1 MSRTAS
7 TTRADGDTA
16 DGGRRPHLYLI
27 DGSGYIFRAYHALP
41 PMTRSD
47 GTPVNAVFGFTGMLF
62 KLLKDLKEE
71 ERPTHLAV
79 VFDYSRITFRQD
91 LYEQY
96 KAQRPEAPEDLVPQ
110 FPLIRKAVEAFSVPA
125 IEKEGFEADDI
136 IATYVRQ
143 ALERGFDVTIVS
155 SDKDL
160 MQLVG
165 PHVRMM
171 DPIKNRII
179 GPKEVA
185 ERFGVPPEKVAD
197 VLALMG
203 DASDNVPGV
212 PGIGPKTAAELIR
225 QYGDLENLLAHA
237 EEIPQPK
244 RRQTL
249 IENAD
254 KARLSKEL
262 VTLHADVPLDD
273 WPLDSL
279 KVKDIDPERLLP
291 FLDENEFRSIRARV
305 MSYLDAGR
313 PAQERLKDAITVS
326 DSRYEAVTTE
336 EQLAG
341 WVARIRAKGLVAID
355 TETTS
360 LDAMRARLV
369 GIALSV
375 EPGHACYIPLAH
387 DGGGEGELA
396 LEQAGELPVQL
407 DVEKVRAAL
416 DPILAD
422 PAILKIGQNIKY
434 DINVLVRAGF
444 SEPRPIDDTMLVSYV
459 LDSGL
464 HGHGLDELARRHL
477 GITPVAYKDVAG
489 RGKKQKTFSEV
500 GIAEAT
506 AYAAEDAD
514 LTLRLHHL
522 LRPRLVGE
530 RLLALYETIER
541 PLVPVV
547 AEMERHGV
555 LVDAEALRRL
565 SQEFAREMARLEE
578 EIHELAGHPF
588 NIASPRQLG
597 EVLFTEMGLQGGK
610 KLKGGGWSTSAEVLE
625 RLAGE
630 GHELP
635 ARVLDWRQLQKLK
648 GTYTDALAEAVNPE
662 TGRVHT
668 SFSLAATSTGRLAS
682 SDPNLQNIPV
692 RTELGRRI
700 RAAFIAPEGCRLLSA
715 DYSQIEL
722 RILAHLADIP
732 ALKQA
737 FADGL
742 DIHAMTAS
750 EIFGVPL
757 DEIDRETR
765 RRAKAINFGIIYG
778 ISAFGLARQLGIG
791 REEAGEIIET
801 YFRRFPGIRT
811 YMEEQKRLARHQGH
825 VTTLFGRRVHTPD
838 INAKNPTLRGFAE
851 RAAINAPIQG
861 TAADIIKRAMVRM
874 PKALEAAGLRGK
886 ARMLLQVHDEL
897 VFEVDED
904 AVDETGRLVR
914 EVMANAPVPR
924 VKLSVPLVVDVGTGR
939 NWDEAH

>member
-1 MSRTAS
+1 MNARKSS
-7 TTRADGDTA
+7 PDPRA
-16 DGGRRPHLYLI
+16 RRPHLYLI

-47 GTPVNAVFGFTGMLF
+47 GTPVNAVFGFTNMLF
-62 KLLKDLKEE
+62 KLLKDVKEE

-79 VFDYSRITFRQD
+79 IFDYSRITFRQD
-91 LYEQY
+91 LYDQY

-143 ALERGFDVTIVS
+143 ALDRGFTVTIVS

-165 PHVRMM
+165 PHVRML
-171 DPIKNRII
+171 DPIKNRSI
-179 GPKEVA
+179 GPKEVE

-225 QYGDLENLLAHA
+225 QYGDLETLLAHA
-237 EEIPQPK
+237 EEIRQPK

-254 KARLSKEL
+254 QARLSKRL
-262 VTLHADVPLDD
+262 VTLDDHVPLDD

-279 KVKDIDPERLLP
+279 AVQDIDPDKLLP

-305 MSYLDAGR
+305 MSYLNAER
-313 PAQERLKDAITVS
+313 PAEDRIQDAITVS
-326 DSRYEAVTTE
+326 DSRYEAVTTADK
-336 EQLAG
+336 LAE
-341 WVARIRAKGLVAID
+341 WIDRITAKGVVAID
-355 TETTS
+355 TETSS

-375 EPGHACYIPLAH
+375 EPGQACYIPLAH
-387 DGGGEGELA
+387 DREMDGELA
-396 LEQAGELPVQL
+396 LDTPVERPAQL
-407 DVEKVRAAL
+407 DVAAVRAAL
-416 DPILAD
+416 DPILRD
-422 PAILKIGQNIKY
+422 PAILKIGQNLKY
-434 DINVLVRAGF
+434 DINILIRAGF
-444 SEPRPIDDTMLVSYV
+444 AEPAPIDDTMLISYV
-459 LDSGL
+459 LDAGL
-464 HGHGLDELARRHL
+464 HGHGLDELARLHL

-489 RGKKQKTFSEV
+489 RGKKQKPFAAVE
-500 GIAEAT
+500 IAEAT

-514 LTLRLHHL
+514 LTLRLQHL
-522 LRPRLVGE
+522 LRPRLA
-530 RLLALYETIER
+530 RAHLLALYEMIER
-541 PLVPVV
+541 PLVSVV

-555 LVDAEALRRL
+555 LVDRDALRRL
-565 SQEFAREMARLEE
+565 SQEFAQEMARLEE
-578 EIHELAGHPF
+578 EIHALAGHPF
-588 NIASPRQLG
+588 NIASPKQLG
-597 EVLFTEMGLQGGK
+597 EVLFTEMGLKGGK
-610 KLKGGGWSTSAEVLE
+610 KLKGGGWSTNAEVLE

-630 GHELP
+630 GHALP
-635 ARVLDWRQLQKLK
+635 AKVLEWRQLQKLK

-692 RTELGRRI
+692 RTVLGRRI
-700 RAAFIAPEGCRLLSA
+700 RAAFIAPTGCLLLSA

-757 DEIDRETR
+757 EQVDRETR

-791 REEAGEIIET
+791 REEAGTIIET
-801 YFRRFPGIRT
+801 YFERFPGIRD
-811 YMEEQKRLARHQGH
+811 YMEEQKRRARHQGH
-825 VTTLFGRRVHTPD
+825 VTTLFGRRIHTPD

-874 PKALEAAGLRGK
+874 PQALEAAGLCEK

-897 VFEVDED
+897 LFEVKED
-904 AVDETGRLVR
+904 AVEETGRLVKR
-914 EVMANAPVPR
+914 VMEDAPAPR
-924 VKLSVPLVVDVGTGR
+924 VQLSVPLVVDIGTGR

>member
-1 MSRTAS
+1 
-7 TTRADGDTA
+7 
-16 DGGRRPHLYLI
+16 
-27 DGSGYIFRAYHALP
+27 
-41 PMTRSD
+41 
-47 GTPVNAVFGFTGMLF
+47 
-62 KLLKDLKEE
+62 
-71 ERPTHLAV
+71 
-79 VFDYSRITFRQD
+79 
-91 LYEQY
+91 
-96 KAQRPEAPEDLVPQ
+96 
-110 FPLIRKAVEAFSVPA
+110 
-125 IEKEGFEADDI
+125 
-136 IATYVRQ
+136 
-143 ALERGFDVTIVS
+143 
-155 SDKDL
+155 
-160 MQLVG
+160 
-165 PHVRMM
+165 
-171 DPIKNRII
+171 
-179 GPKEVA
+179 
-185 ERFGVPPEKVAD
+185 
-197 VLALMG
+197 
-203 DASDNVPGV
+203 
-212 PGIGPKTAAELIR
+212 
-225 QYGDLENLLAHA
+225 
-237 EEIPQPK
+237 
-244 RRQTL
+244 
-249 IENAD
+249 
-254 KARLSKEL
+254 
-262 VTLHADVPLDD
+262 
-273 WPLDSL
+273 
-279 KVKDIDPERLLP
+279 
-291 FLDENEFRSIRARV
+291 
-305 MSYLDAGR
+305 
-313 PAQERLKDAITVS
+313 
-326 DSRYEAVTTE
+326 
-336 EQLAG
+336 
-341 WVARIRAKGLVAID
+341 
-355 TETTS
+355 
-360 LDAMRARLV
+360 
-369 GIALSV
+369 
-375 EPGHACYIPLAH
+375 
-387 DGGGEGELA
+387 
-396 LEQAGELPVQL
+396 
-407 DVEKVRAAL
+407 
-416 DPILAD
+416 
-422 PAILKIGQNIKY
+422 
-434 DINVLVRAGF
+434 
-444 SEPRPIDDTMLVSYV
+444 MLVSYV

-489 RGKKQKTFSEV
+489 RGKKQKAFSEV
-500 GIAEAT
+500 GISEAT

-555 LVDAEALRRL
+555 LVDAEALRHL

-578 EIHELAGHPF
+578 EIHELAGHSF

-635 ARVLDWRQLQKLK
+635 AKVLDWRQLQKLK
-648 GTYTDALAEAVNPE
+648 GTYTDALADAVNPE

-801 YFRRFPGIRT
+801 YFRRFPGIRA
-811 YMEEQKRLARHQGH
+811 YMEEQKRLARHQGY

-914 EVMANAPVPR
+914 EVMANAPAPR

>member
-1 MSRTAS
+1 
-7 TTRADGDTA
+7 
-16 DGGRRPHLYLI
+16 
-27 DGSGYIFRAYHALP
+27 
-41 PMTRSD
+41 D
-47 GTPVNAVFGFTGMLF
+47 GTPVNAVFGFTSMLF

-79 VFDYSRITFRQD
+79 IFDYSRITFRQD

-136 IATYVRQ
+136 IATYVRE

-165 PHVRMM
+165 PHVRML
-171 DPIKNRII
+171 DPIRNRII
-179 GPKEVA
+179 GPKEVE

-254 KARLSKEL
+254 KARLSKKL
-262 VTLHADVPLDD
+262 VTLDDHVPLDD

-279 KVKDIDPERLLP
+279 KVKDIDPDRLLP

-305 MSYLDAGR
+305 MSYLNAER

-387 DGGGEGELA
+387 DGGAEGELA
-396 LEQAGELPVQL
+396 LERAGERPVQL

-422 PAILKIGQNIKY
+422 PAVLKIGQNIKY

-444 SEPRPIDDTMLVSYV
+444 SEPAPIDDTMLVSYV
-459 LDSGL
+459 LDAGL
-464 HGHGLDELARRHL
+464 HGHGLDELARLHL

-489 RGKKQKTFSEV
+489 RGKKQKAFSEV
-500 GIAEAT
+500 GISEAT

-530 RLLALYETIER
+530 HLLALYETIER

-547 AEMERHGV
+547 AEMERIGV

-578 EIHELAGHPF
+578 KIHELAGHPF
-588 NIASPRQLG
+588 NIASPKQLG

-635 ARVLDWRQLQKLK
+635 ARVLEWRQLQKLK

-715 DYSQIEL
+715 DY
-722 RILAHLADIP
+722 
-732 ALKQA
+732 
-737 FADGL
+737 
-742 DIHAMTAS
+742 
-750 EIFGVPL
+750 
-757 DEIDRETR
+757 
-765 RRAKAINFGIIYG
+765 
-778 ISAFGLARQLGIG
+778 
-791 REEAGEIIET
+791 
-801 YFRRFPGIRT
+801 
-811 YMEEQKRLARHQGH
+811 
-825 VTTLFGRRVHTPD
+825 
-838 INAKNPTLRGFAE
+838 
-851 RAAINAPIQG
+851 
-861 TAADIIKRAMVRM
+861 
-874 PKALEAAGLRGK
+874 
-886 ARMLLQVHDEL
+886 
-897 VFEVDED
+897 
-904 AVDETGRLVR
+904 
-914 EVMANAPVPR
+914 
-924 VKLSVPLVVDVGTGR
+924 
-939 NWDEAH
+939 

>member
-7 TTRADGDTA
+7 TTTRA

-47 GTPVNAVFGFTGMLF
+47 GTPVNAVFGFTSMLF

-179 GPKEVA
+179 GPKEVE

-396 LEQAGELPVQL
+396 LEQAGERPVQL

-444 SEPRPIDDTMLVSYV
+444 SEPTPIDDTMLVSYV

-489 RGKKQKTFSEV
+489 RGKKQKAFSEV
-500 GIAEAT
+500 GISEAT

-555 LVDAEALRRL
+555 LVDAEALRHL

-578 EIHELAGHPF
+578 EIHELAGHSF

-635 ARVLDWRQLQKLK
+635 AKVLDWRQLQKLK
-648 GTYTDALAEAVNPE
+648 GTYTDALADAVNPE

-801 YFRRFPGIRT
+801 YFRRFPGIRA
-811 YMEEQKRLARHQGH
+811 YMEEQKRLARHQGY

-874 PKALEAAGLRGK
+874 PKALEAAGLRDK

-914 EVMANAPVPR
+914 EVMANAPAPR

>member
-1 MSRTAS
+1 MSKQHPTSTA
-7 TTRADGDTA
+7 TE
-16 DGGRRPHLYLI
+16 RRPHLYLI

-47 GTPVNAVFGFTGMLF
+47 GTPVNAVFGFTNMLF
-62 KLLKDLKEE
+62 KLLKDVKEE

-79 VFDYSRITFRQD
+79 IFDYSRITFRQD
-91 LYEQY
+91 LYAQY

-143 ALERGFDVTIVS
+143 ALARGFEVTIVS

-179 GPKEVA
+179 GPKQVE

-225 QYGDLENLLAHA
+225 QYGDLENLLAHV
-237 EEIPQPK
+237 EEIRQPK

-249 IENAD
+249 IANAE
-254 KARLSKEL
+254 KARLSKQL
-262 VTLHADVPLDD
+262 VTLDDHVPLDD

-279 KVKDIDPERLLP
+279 TVQDIDPDKLLP

-305 MSYLDAGR
+305 MSYLNAER
-313 PAQERLKDAITVS
+313 PAEDRIQDAVTVS
-326 DSRYEAVTTE
+326 DSHYEAVTTE
-336 EQLAG
+336 DKLKE
-341 WVARIRAKGLVAID
+341 WVDRIQAKGLVAID
-355 TETTS
+355 TETSS
-360 LDAMRARLV
+360 LDAMRAHLV

-375 EPGHACYIPLAH
+375 EPGQACYIPLAH
-387 DGGGEGELA
+387 DQGMDGELA
-396 LEQAGELPVQL
+396 LDASAAHPAQL
-407 DVEKVRAAL
+407 DVAVVRAAL
-416 DPILAD
+416 DPILRD
-422 PAILKIGQNIKY
+422 PAILKIGQNLKY
-434 DINVLVRAGF
+434 DINVLLRAGF
-444 SEPRPIDDTMLVSYV
+444 AEPAPIDDTMLISYV
-459 LDSGL
+459 LDAGL
-464 HGHGLDELARRHL
+464 HGHGLDELARLHL

-489 RGKKQKTFSEV
+489 RGKKQKPFAAVE
-500 GIAEAT
+500 IAEAT

-514 LTLRLHHL
+514 LTLRLQHL
-522 LRPRLVGE
+522 LRPRLA
-530 RLLALYETIER
+530 RAHLLALYETIER
-541 PLVPVV
+541 PLVSVV
-547 AEMERHGV
+547 AEMERWGV
-555 LVDAEALRRL
+555 LVDRDALRRL
-565 SQEFAREMARLEE
+565 SQEFAQEMARLEE
-578 EIHELAGHPF
+578 EIYKLAGHPF
-588 NIASPRQLG
+588 NIASPKQLG
-597 EVLFTEMGLQGGK
+597 TVLFDEMGLKGGK
-610 KLKGGGWSTSAEVLE
+610 KLKGGGWSTNAEVLE

-635 ARVLDWRQLQKLK
+635 AKVLEWRQLQKLK
-648 GTYTDALAEAVNPE
+648 GTYTDALADAVNPE

-692 RTELGRRI
+692 RTPLGRRI
-700 RAAFIAPEGCRLLSA
+700 RAAFIAPAGCRLLSA

-737 FADGL
+737 FAEGL

-757 DEIDRETR
+757 EKIDRQTR

-791 REEAGEIIET
+791 REEAGAIIET
-801 YFRRFPGIRT
+801 YFQRFPGIRD
-811 YMEEQKRLARHQGH
+811 YMEEQKRRARHQGY
-825 VTTLFGRRVHTPD
+825 VTTLFGRRIHTPD

-874 PKALEAAGLRGK
+874 PKALEAAGLREK

-897 VFEVDED
+897 LFEVEEG
-904 AVDETGRLVR
+904 AVEETGRLVR
-914 EVMANAPVPR
+914 QVMEDAPAPR
-924 VKLSVPLVVDVGTGR
+924 VRLSVPLVVDVGTGR